1 MAYTE
6 AGKYPRARY
15 LLQNINEKTHKQRET
30 RMIYLEELIECEAF
44 ASRKEISIG
53 TWSFESA
60 HEGWY

>member
-1 MAYTE
+1 M
-6 AGKYPRARY
+6 
-15 LLQNINEKTHKQRET
+15 

-60 HEGWY
+60 YKGWY